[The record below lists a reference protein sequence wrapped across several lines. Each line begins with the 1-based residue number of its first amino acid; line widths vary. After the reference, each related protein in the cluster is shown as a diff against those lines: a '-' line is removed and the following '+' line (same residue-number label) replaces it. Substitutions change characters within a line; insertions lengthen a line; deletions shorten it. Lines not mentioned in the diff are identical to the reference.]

1 MSLLGSVKYK
11 VGLFGDMERYAG
23 MPALLAYE
31 EEAVAALKVVRAHL
45 DRVRKAK
52 ELRIDQGDSWPAC
65 ITNEPEESL

>member
-1 MSLLGSVKYK
+1 MSLDDSLRYK
-11 VGLFGDMERYAG
+11 VRQFGDMERYAG

-31 EEAVAALKVVRAHL
+31 KEAVAALKVIRAHL

-65 ITNEPEESL
+65 NAEVSS